1 MQQAKTG
8 LAKQLFFWPSKNI
21 SSAILTALI
30 SGFLVGLWI
39 DTTPLKQ
46 LLPPIIFM
54 MIYPT
59 MIGFKIQEILSISN
73 GKLLATVMLLNFLL
87 IPVFAYLLGTQFLLN
102 DPQLFAGLAI
112 TALLP
117 TSNMTIAFTMLAQG
131 NVTASIKA
139 TTLGLLLGSLLAPW
153 YLYLMV
159 GRYVPVDILFT
170 LKTIAL
176 LILVPMLLG
185 ILTYRYLMQRFST
198 EFFQQQIK
206 PYLPAASAWGII
218 PIIFISISMNSPRI
232 ASQLDM
238 IVVAFTVQ
246 LVFYVIN
253 YLIAILVGRKLFDEK
268 DSLSLVFSTVLRNLS
283 ISIGLA
289 AAAFGTN
296 AALMVSLAF
305 LIQGQAAAVF
315 MKLNKKHRL
324 LVKKVSTVEQ

>member
-1 MQQAKTG
+1 MQQAKAA

-21 SSAILTALI
+21 SSAILAALI
-30 SGFLVGLWI
+30 SGFLVGLCM

-46 LLPPIIFM
+46 LLPPITFL

-59 MIGFKIQEILSISN
+59 MIGFKIQEIFSLAH
-73 GKLLATVMLLNFLL
+73 GKLLTTVMLLNFLL
-87 IPVFAYLLGTQFLLN
+87 IPAFAYLLGTQFLLN

-117 TSNMTIAFTMLAQG
+117 TSNMTIAFTMLAKG
-131 NVTASIKA
+131 NVTASIKM

-159 GRYVPVDILFT
+159 GKYVPVDILFT

-176 LILVPMLLG
+176 IILVPMLLG
-185 ILTYRYLMQRFST
+185 VLTYHYLLQRFSP
-198 EFFQQQIK
+198 EHFQQQIK
-206 PYLPAASAWGII
+206 PYLPAASTWGII
-218 PIIFISISMNSPRI
+218 PIIFISISMNSQRI
-232 ASQLDM
+232 ADRLD
-238 IVVAFTVQ
+238 IFVIAFAVQ
-246 LVFYVIN
+246 LVFYAVN
-253 YLIAILVGRKLFDEK
+253 YLIAVLIGRRLFDEQ

-289 AAAFGTN
+289 ATAFGAN

-305 LIQGQAAAVF
+305 LIQGQAAAGF
-315 MKLNKKHRL
+315 IKLNQKHRL
-324 LVKKVSTVEQ
+324 LVKKDSAVEQ

>member
-8 LAKQLFFWPSKNI
+8 WAKQLFFWPSKNI
-21 SSAILTALI
+21 SLAILVALMA
-30 SGFLVGLWI
+30 GFLVGLWL

-46 LLPPIIFM
+46 LLPPIIFL

-59 MIGFKIQEILSISN
+59 MIGFKIQEIVSLSH
-73 GKLLATVMLLNFLL
+73 GKLLTTVMLLNFVL
-87 IPVFAYLLGTQFLLN
+87 IPVIAYLLGTQFLLN

-117 TSNMTIAFTMLAQG
+117 TSNMTIAFTMLAKG

-170 LKTIAL
+170 LQTIAL
-176 LILVPMLLG
+176 LILIPMLLG
-185 ILTYRYLMQRFST
+185 ILTYRYLMQRYSP
-198 EFFQQQIK
+198 EYFQQQIK

-218 PIIFISISMNSPRI
+218 PTIFISISMNSQRI
-232 ASQLDM
+232 VDQLDIFIM
-238 IVVAFTVQ
+238 AFAVQ
-246 LVFYVIN
+246 LVFYASN
-253 YLIAILVGRKLFDEK
+253 YLIAVLVGRKLFDEK

-289 AAAFGTN
+289 ATAFGAN

-315 MKLNKKHRL
+315 MKLNQKHRL
-324 LVKKVSTVEQ
+324 LVKKKSSIEE